1 MSNSIKNKIVKKG
14 SKLKES
20 KSKNTKSNLKTNASL
35 DKLRIILN
43 KIKKIVFNFFK
54 SRWDLILLD
63 IIIFILTVFI
73 ESQYL
78 YKLKLLVWFFNTILF
93 IVLPTILFTI
103 IRPLKS
109 KDIFIS
115 LPIFYILFLIFLDY
129 CTIRELYGISSLGLD
144 KTPNYIDALL
154 VVFIFTSFEYITAFI
169 VNKIKDK
176 KINNK
181 AKKVISKNK
190 KIKK

>member
-54 SRWDLILLD
+54 SHWDLILLD

>member
-1 MSNSIKNKIVKKG
+1 MSGNIKNKKNNNKVKD
-14 SKLKES
+14 KE
-20 KSKNTKSNLKTNASL
+20 NVKTNISK
-35 DKLRIILN
+35 DKIKNIFN
-43 KIKKIVFNFFK
+43 KIKQVVLKFLK
-54 SRWDLILLD
+54 SYWDLILMN

-78 YKLKLLVWFFNTILF
+78 YNLKLLVWFFNTILF
-93 IVLPTILFTI
+93 ILIPTLLFTI
-103 IRPLKS
+103 FRPIKS
-109 KDIFIS
+109 KTIFMSI
-115 LPIFYILFLIFLDY
+115 PILYILFLIFLDY

-176 KINNK
+176 K
-181 AKKVISKNK
+181 

>member
-1 MSNSIKNKIVKKG
+1 M
-14 SKLKES
+14 
-20 KSKNTKSNLKTNASL
+20 
-35 DKLRIILN
+35 
-43 KIKKIVFNFFK
+43 
-54 SRWDLILLD
+54 
-63 IIIFILTVFI
+63 
-73 ESQYL
+73 
-78 YKLKLLVWFFNTILF
+78 LVWFFNTILF

>member
-14 SKLKES
+14 SKVKES
-20 KSKNTKSNLKTNASL
+20 KSKNTKSNLKTDASL

-54 SRWDLILLD
+54 SHWDLILLD

-78 YKLKLLVWFFNTILF
+78 YNLKLLVWFFNTILF

-154 VVFIFTSFEYITAFI
+154 VVFIFTSFEYLTAYI
-169 VNKIKDK
+169 VNRIKDK
-176 KINNK
+176 KINK
-181 AKKVISKNK
+181 QTEKVISKKK

>member
-1 MSNSIKNKIVKKG
+1 MSNNMKNKSNKKSTSDVKK
-14 SKLKES
+14 S
-20 KSKNTKSNLKTNASL
+20 KSKNTKSNVETNFSL
-35 DKLRIILN
+35 DKLKKLLN
-43 KIKKIVFNFFK
+43 KIKIVVFNFFK
-54 SRWDLILLD
+54 SYWDLILMN
-63 IIIFILTVFI
+63 IMIFVLTVFI

-78 YKLKLLVWFFNTILF
+78 YNLKLLVWFFNTILF

-109 KDIFIS
+109 KDIFLS

-176 KINNK
+176 K
-181 AKKVISKNK
+181 

>member
-1 MSNSIKNKIVKKG
+1 MSNNKKA
-14 SKLKES
+14 ES
-20 KSKNTKSNLKTNASL
+20 KKEVKNNSNKKINSNSSK
-35 DKLRIILN
+35 DKIISILN
-43 KIKKIVFNFFK
+43 KIKVIILKFF
-54 SRWDLILLD
+54 RQHWDLILMN

-78 YKLKLLVWFFNTILF
+78 YNLKLLVWFFNTILF
-93 IVLPTILFTI
+93 IVIPTIAFTI
-103 IRPLKS
+103 LRPIKN

-115 LPIFYILFLIFLDY
+115 IPILYILFLIFLDY

-169 VNKIKDK
+169 VNKLKLK
-176 KINNK
+176 
-181 AKKVISKNK
+181 K

>member
-14 SKLKES
+14 SKVKES
-20 KSKNTKSNLKTNASL
+20 KSKNTKSNLKTDASL